1 MKDSIV
7 YLNHLD
13 NGPMTHR
20 LLDLI
25 SESKQAKA
33 PVGQWRAWVAGLSQK
48 GVKAAE
54 FSMADLDAYFDAQR
68 EGGMLTKADVLQ
80 RAQRGI
86 VTIKE
91 VSLGTPYYSAYRYPG
106 GDYKEYL
113 YIANS
118 EKDCVQDEVDEIQ
131 WEIND
136 LNFNMERL
144 LDEPDLLCRL
154 ERRLHGLRHM
164 REKVPDFEAHHY
176 TEAVSGRNGRNLI
189 AHARVSVRDSL
200 YFIDEIQSDWAQKG
214 RKVDA
219 RNDSGEDMT
228 CFDTGRIPKGPYV
241 TSTEDWAGLVL
252 RRHAS
257 LAANNPAIKS
267 MAWITGPMRNGG
279 KIVANDNLDE
289 FYTSII
295 PKIMDKVIG
304 KAGGKVRMMDVALG
318 GQTFQVPGFEMTDK
332 VRARL
337 QEKQA
342 MFSLMRLSPKIGHSE
357 ETKCQVMQQCS
368 DMLGSLAKIR
378 ILDRCYDI
386 HTGARVAGKYTNK
399 VLLVSE
405 EAEDLSYS
413 ANHETFHAA
422 VDLMLTDQERTMIL
436 DRFGP
441 GSPLN
446 YRVKDELIRS
456 GNLAAAAQCEIAE
469 EAAAHGFALWRD
481 ERLNIDE
488 PEQSGVLQVFR
499 DIKDAMKATSAWIRR
514 HAFGQEFQTPGQIF
528 EALASGVLAER
539 RTAQL
544 REYHG
549 QH

>member
-1 MKDSIV
+1 MKDEIV
-7 YLNHLD
+7 YLNRLGD
-13 NGPMTHR
+13 GPMTHR

-25 SESKQAKA
+25 AESKQVKA

-54 FSMADLDAYFDAQR
+54 FSMASLDGYFDAQ
-68 EGGMLTKADVLQ
+68 EQGKALTKSDVVQ
-80 RAQRGI
+80 QAQRGM

-91 VSLGTPYYSAYRYPG
+91 VALGTPYYKNYSYPG
-106 GDYKEYL
+106 GNYREYL

-118 EKDCVQDEVDEIQ
+118 ERDCVQDEADEIQ

-136 LNFNMERL
+136 LNFNMDRL
-144 LDEPDLLCRL
+144 MEEPDLLCRL

-164 REKVPDFEAHHY
+164 GEKVPDFAEHHY
-176 TEAVSGRNGRNLI
+176 TEAVSGRNGKNLI
-189 AHARVSVRDSL
+189 AHARVSVHESL

-214 RKVDA
+214 RKADG
-219 RNDSGEDMT
+219 RNEAGEEIT
-228 CFDTGRIPKGPYV
+228 RFDTGHVPKGPYV
-241 TSTEDWAGLVL
+241 TSTEEWAGLVL
-252 RRHAS
+252 RRHAA
-257 LAANNPAIKS
+257 LAAANPSIKS

-279 KIVANDNLDE
+279 KIVSADNLDE

-304 KAGGKVRMMDVALG
+304 KAGERVRMMDVVLG
-318 GQTFQVPGFEMTDK
+318 GKPFRVPGFEMTDK

-342 MFSLMRLSPKIGHSE
+342 MFSLMRLSPRIGHSDE
-357 ETKCQVMQQCS
+357 AKCQVMKQCS
-368 DMLGSLAKIR
+368 DMLGSLAKVR

-399 VLLVSE
+399 VLMVSD
-405 EAEDLSYS
+405 EAEDLGYS

-422 VDLMLTDQERTMIL
+422 VDLMLTDRERAMVL
-436 DRFGP
+436 DHFGP
-441 GSPLN
+441 GTSLN
-446 YRVKDELIRS
+446 YKVKDELIRS
-456 GNLAAAAQCEIAE
+456 GNLNAAAQCEIAE

-481 ERLNIDE
+481 DRLAVDE

-499 DIKDAMKATSAWIRR
+499 DIKDAMKATNTWIRR
-514 HAFGQEFQTPGQIF
+514 NIFGQEYQTPGQIF
-528 EALASGVLAER
+528 EALASGALAER
-539 RTAQL
+539 RSAEL

-549 QH
+549 QS